1 MEVSSRRIASALF
14 LCLVVSEDH
23 VANLER
29 EGERVREESLAAS
42 LASDALGPDTDAD
55 ADPAV
60 YGGGLLFH
68 CAQGKDRTGILS
80 MLLSFCLYGDSPAVE
95 ERVVREYAASEELLR
110 RGRGE
115 GRSGDGLGD
124 SQGSN
129 SNSESSDY
137 SSNSNGDSTKTSSKT
152 KSKSKEGNANL
163 GEIQSL
169 KGSPPQAICDTLVR
183 VRSRYGGVLSYL
195 DKIGFNREYRS
206 RLQTASERSKSL
218 TAAMLADRDVNRD
231 REKEDP
237 NRQDTIG

>member
-23 VANLER
+23 VAHLER
-29 EGERVREESLAAS
+29 ERERERAIAAS
-42 LASDALGPDTDAD
+42 TASDAMGPVTPSDT
-55 ADPAV
+55 PV

-110 RGRGE
+110 RGRGG
-115 GRSGDGLGD
+115 GRSGIELGD
-124 SQGSN
+124 SQDSSVGILDGKGNGNGGSN
-129 SNSESSDY
+129 T
-137 SSNSNGDSTKTSSKT
+137 SSNSKI

-169 KGSPPQAICDTLVR
+169 KGSPPQAIYDTLIR
-183 VRSRYGGVLSYL
+183 VRSRYGGMLSYL
-195 DKIGFNREYRS
+195 DQIGFNREYRS
-206 RLQTASERSKSL
+206 RLQAASERSKSL
-218 TAAMLADRDVNRD
+218 TAAMLPGRDGYRD
-231 REKEDP
+231 GEDQD
-237 NRQDTIG
+237 RQDRIA

>member
-23 VANLER
+23 VAHLER
-29 EGERVREESLAAS
+29 ERERAVAAS
-42 LASDALGPDTDAD
+42 TASDAMGSDTVTNS
-55 ADPAV
+55 DPPV

-110 RGRGE
+110 RGKG
-115 GRSGDGLGD
+115 GRSGDELGD
-124 SQGSN
+124 SQD
-129 SNSESSDY
+129 SSVGILH
-137 SSNSNGDSTKTSSKT
+137 SNGSGSGASNMETNSKT
-152 KSKSKEGNANL
+152 KTKGKSKESNGNL

-169 KGSPPQAICDTLVR
+169 KGSPPQAICNTLVR

-195 DKIGFNREYRS
+195 DQIGFNREYRS
-206 RLQTASERSKSL
+206 RLQAASERSKSL
-218 TAAMLADRDVNRD
+218 TAAMLQDRDGYRDGEDRD
-231 REKEDP
+231 R
-237 NRQDTIG
+237 QDSVGQDRVE

>member
-23 VANLER
+23 VAHLER
-29 EGERVREESLAAS
+29 ERERAIEAS
-42 LASDALGPDTDAD
+42 TASDAMGPVTPSDT
-55 ADPAV
+55 PV

-110 RGRGE
+110 RGRG
-115 GRSGDGLGD
+115 GWRSGVELGD
-124 SQGSN
+124 SQDSSVGILDGNGNGSGGSN
-129 SNSESSDY
+129 TETNS
-137 SSNSNGDSTKTSSKT
+137 KSKN
-152 KSKSKEGNANL
+152 KNKNKSKEGNANL

-169 KGSPPQAICDTLVR
+169 KGSPPQAICDTLIR

-195 DKIGFNREYRS
+195 DQIGFNREYRS
-206 RLQTASERSKSL
+206 RLQVASERSKSL
-218 TAAMLADRDVNRD
+218 TAAMLPDRNEYRD
-231 REKEDP
+231 REDQD
-237 NRQDTIG
+237 RQDRIA